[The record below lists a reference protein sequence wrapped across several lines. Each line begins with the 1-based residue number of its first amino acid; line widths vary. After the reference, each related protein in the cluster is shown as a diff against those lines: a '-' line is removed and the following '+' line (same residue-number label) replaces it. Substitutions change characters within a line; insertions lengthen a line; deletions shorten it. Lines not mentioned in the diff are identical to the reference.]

1 MLDRYVGRPV
11 PVEELNGMLAE
22 IDALHQAKG
31 FVARVILPPQTIDDG
46 AVQVQLIEG
55 RINQVV
61 IDGNRYTRDGFIQR
75 RLGLG
80 PGDLVDLNAM
90 AASVSHGPPQFVG
103 LPRSA
108 FNLLAGRRRIPVRLG
123 LVLVRFQRFG
133 YVL

>member
-1 MLDRYVGRPV
+1 MGCSP
-11 PVEELNGMLAE
+11 E

-31 FVARVILPPQTIDDG
+31 FVARAILPPQTIDDG

-103 LPRSA
+103 SAIRFQSPGWEEKDPGPPRSRTRTLSA
-108 FNLLAGRRRIPVRLG
+108 IRVRTLTASG
-123 LVLVRFQRFG
+123 
-133 YVL
+133 